1 VFSNLTHKYI
11 SDLYDLKMCLVYV
24 FYNMYRTTEYFIVLL
39 HNKLLIL
46 HNKSPKQKQE
56 INLGQ
61 HNQNNTNY

>member
-1 VFSNLTHKYI
+1 
-11 SDLYDLKMCLVYV
+11 MCLVYV